1 MNLVVRDLDL
11 HGHRI
16 RLREYVP
23 TRRPE
28 CPADADVLVL
38 LHGIAGSGRTWEPVL
53 AELDRI
59 GFARRVLVPDML
71 GHGESATPRADYGLG
86 AFATLVRDI
95 LAVEGHAHA
104 TLVGHSLGGGI
115 ALQFAYQFP
124 EMCGRLVLVDSGG
137 LGPEVSFVLR
147 ATAIP
152 GARSTLAVLAS
163 PPVLAAARMV
173 GRIFG
178 KPSAETKE
186 LARHYG
192 SLGDAGR
199 RRAFLSTARGVM
211 DLRGQRASA
220 LERLYLAENVPTLVI
235 WGGKDRLIPVGHGH
249 RAAEAIPGSRI
260 EVFEKAQHFPHAA
273 DPERF
278 VAALT
283 SFLATTTPAR
293 LKTEEIAAMLA
304 GEATGRAG
312 FDHAT

>member
-1 MNLVVRDLDL
+1 MNFVVRDLDL

-23 TRRPE
+23 PHPSRS
-28 CPADADVLVL
+28 AGDADVVVL

-53 AELDRI
+53 AELART
-59 GFARRVLVPDML
+59 GFGRRVLAPDML

-95 LAVEGHAHA
+95 LALEGHSHA

-137 LGPEVSFVLR
+137 LGREVSFALR

-152 GARSTLAVLAS
+152 GARATLAVMAS
-163 PPVLAAARMV
+163 PPALAAARLLRRMAGV
-173 GRIFG
+173 
-178 KPSAETKE
+178 KSAEARE
-186 LARHYG
+186 LAHHYE

-199 RRAFLSTARGVM
+199 RAAFLNTARGVM

-220 LERLYLAENVPTLVI
+220 LERLYLAENVPTLVV
-235 WGGKDRLIPVGHGH
+235 WGARDQLIPVGHGH
-249 RAAEAIPGSRI
+249 RAVEAIPGSRI
-260 EVFEKAQHFPHAA
+260 EIFERARHFPHAR

-278 VAALT
+278 VAVLG
-283 SFLATTTPAR
+283 SFLAETTPAR
-293 LKTEEIAAMLA
+293 LRTEEIAALLA
-304 GEATGRAG
+304 QRSPEAA
-312 FDHAT
+312 DQSH